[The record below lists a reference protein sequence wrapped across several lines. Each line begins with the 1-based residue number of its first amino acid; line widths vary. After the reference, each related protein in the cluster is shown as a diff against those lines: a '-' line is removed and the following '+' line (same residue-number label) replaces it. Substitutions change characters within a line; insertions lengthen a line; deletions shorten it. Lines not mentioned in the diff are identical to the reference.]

1 MYIFYCLY
9 FISMKF
15 EYANEIFSM
24 VSMFRFSI
32 VMRSITNNAIN
43 SSYLSNECN

>member
-1 MYIFYCLY
+1 MYIFCYLY

-24 VSMFRFSI
+24 VSMFRFSFGT
-32 VMRSITNNAIN
+32 RSITENAIDPSCLN
-43 SSYLSNECN
+43 NPCN

>member
-1 MYIFYCLY
+1 MYIFYYLY

-24 VSMFRFSI
+24 TSMFRFSI
-32 VMRSITNNAIN
+32 GTISITTNAIN
-43 SSYLSNECN
+43 PSYLSNSCN